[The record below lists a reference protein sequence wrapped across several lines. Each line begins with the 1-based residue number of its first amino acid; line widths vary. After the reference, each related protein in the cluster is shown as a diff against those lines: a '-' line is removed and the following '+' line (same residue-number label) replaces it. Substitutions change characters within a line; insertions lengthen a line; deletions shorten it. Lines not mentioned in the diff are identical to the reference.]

1 MSLLELNEL
10 LEEMDETIK
19 EFSDVLVTQLALREE
34 LEYEKEMK
42 NQFISALVGVQNKIK
57 GKKKQTP
64 TNNKKKIK
72 IGIEPG
78 KVGFGLVRFASRL
91 AYLLSQVKSLFTKL
105 KYLFLSNLFAK
116 LMKFQSH

>member
-78 KVGFGLVRFASRL
+78 KVSLGFGEICFEDCMLYSVWIYICDALQQNR
-91 AYLLSQVKSLFTKL
+91 
-105 KYLFLSNLFAK
+105 
-116 LMKFQSH
+116 